1 MKRKAIKHK
10 HYSLGSTIL
19 TVVFILICLAWVM
32 PIIEVAINSFKT
44 NSGISLDVF
53 ALPDSETFAGT
64 DNYVT
69 GMTFGNYPFLKS
81 AVYSLF
87 ISVVSTI
94 LILVCCSMAAWYIVR
109 VRSKFSRFFYY
120 LCLFSM
126 IVPFQMVMFT
136 LTNTAKTFHLN
147 TPWTI
152 PVVYL
157 GFGAGLAIF
166 MFTGFVK
173 SLPQEIEEAAAIDG
187 CGPVRTFFSVVLP
200 MLKPSLI
207 SVGILELMWLWNDYL
222 LPYLVLDRTKYMTI
236 PILIQYQKGSYGA
249 VDLGVT
255 MALILLSIVPIIIF
269 YLTCQRHII
278 KGVAAGAVKG

>member
-109 VRSKFSRFFYY
+109 VRSKFSKFFYY